1 MGAAAHGTGLEGVTR
16 GREELPPALERGSP
30 RCGPSTPPAPM
41 VPDVRYPHAHNHQVS
56 LGATLTHKTEICS
69 GPRPRKTSA
78 LMRKADIKLQGRVQ
92 NPGQRLHPHTS
103 ASLGS
108 ISALQYHMAVYTQL
122 LEKSYQQIGPRL
134 SRMTHPSHQSPETL
148 SLFHP

>member
-56 LGATLTHKTEICS
+56 LGATLTHLLQDVPPEVQSRDLPFPWHVSKNF
-69 GPRPRKTSA
+69 SA
-78 LMRKADIKLQGRVQ
+78 NFD
-92 NPGQRLHPHTS
+92 
-103 ASLGS
+103 
-108 ISALQYHMAVYTQL
+108 
-122 LEKSYQQIGPRL
+122 
-134 SRMTHPSHQSPETL
+134 
-148 SLFHP
+148 